1 MPGPSALWC
10 PTGRADDAAVSADAL
25 VFIGWAILF
34 AVLVGAAMV
43 IGQITAR
50 FLLRATESRADKR

>member
-1 MPGPSALWC
+1 MAGPSALWC
-10 PTGRADDAAVSADAL
+10 STGRADDAAVSADAL

-50 FLLRATESRADKR
+50 ILLRASEPRAGKR